1 MKRRYSVWRLRL
13 GGYRSE
19 AMRRLGKTPDEG
31 KLQLG
36 DIVICCSLLGL
47 LNIDI
52 LPESVPYGESIMLIA
67 TSLVVLLGIFI
78 NLRRMAPRPCWGK
91 AMWATGMIALFWSV
105 LPWVLLGGDN
115 VKDMTPQ
122 LALQLSLSSLFMWLV
137 FGVCA
142 LRYRYIRRRSE
153 QEIAFMRMRERRRK
167 QIVY

>member
-1 MKRRYSVWRLRL
+1 MKRRYSVWRLRF

-19 AMRRLGKTPDEG
+19 AMRRLGKSPDEG
-31 KLQLG
+31 KLQFG

-52 LPESVPYGESIMLIA
+52 LPESVPYGESIMLVA

-105 LPWVLLGGDN
+105 LPWVLL
-115 VKDMTPQ
+115 
-122 LALQLSLSSLFMWLV
+122 
-137 FGVCA
+137 
-142 LRYRYIRRRSE
+142 
-153 QEIAFMRMRERRRK
+153 
-167 QIVY
+167 

>member
-19 AMRRLGKTPDEG
+19 AMRRLGKTSDEG

-52 LPESVPYGESIMLIA
+52 LPESVPYRESIMLIV
-67 TSLVVLLGIFI
+67 TSLVVLLGFFL

-91 AMWATGMIALFWSV
+91 AMWATGMIALLWSV
-105 LPWVLLGGDN
+105 LPWVLLYGGDIE
-115 VKDMTPQ
+115 DMNSQ
-122 LALQLSLSSLFMWLV
+122 LAVQLSLSSLFMWLV
-137 FGVCA
+137 FGGCA
-142 LRYRYIRRRSE
+142 LRYRYIRRRSQ

>member
-13 GGYRSE
+13 GGYRSKV
-19 AMRRLGKTPDEG
+19 MRRLGKSPDEG

-52 LPESVPYGESIMLIA
+52 LPESVPYGESIMLVA

-105 LPWVLLGGDN
+105 LPWVLLSGDN
-115 VKDMTPQ
+115 IEGMTPQ
-122 LALQLSLSSLFMWLV
+122 LALQLSLSSLFMWLI
-137 FGVCA
+137 FGGCA

-153 QEIAFMRMRERRRK
+153 QEIALMRMRERRRK